1 MISKKQIT
9 STLLVLFLFITAQA
23 QAVSMADTFRSEGK
37 IYVVIGVILLIFAVL
52 FAYLIYLDLR
62 LKRIEKEEKNK
73 S

>member
-1 MISKKQIT
+1 MKQIS

>member
-1 MISKKQIT
+1 MISMKQIS

-23 QAVSMADTFRSEGK
+23 QTVSMADTFRSEGK

>member
-1 MISKKQIT
+1 MISMKQIS

>member
-37 IYVVIGVILLIFAVL
+37 IYVVIGVIILIFAVL